1 MPVAPQRTESFDIR
15 NLQSTNQFLWMGSPY
30 SATEVQTALSQF
42 ERTNLMVAMR
52 NAGMWFA
59 DIARIFG
66 YASASAASA
75 HYIRECRIRGVEP
88 RLRAQRGTQTSTTT
102 IPDFVNRVV
111 TGERDFTFGVE
122 IETYSA
128 GLGRAQLAV
137 ERAGQNCRN
146 EGYTHEGCDSWKVVH
161 DGSIRGGSPAE
172 VVSRVLKGRDGFIEM
187 RNIMLQLKEVGAK
200 VNRSC
205 GMHIHIGVEH
215 LTNRQR
221 GMIIRQYAVMQ
232 PQFDLLIPRTRRNT
246 YYAKHRSVAKA
257 MQLAESWN
265 QGSNNSDSGRYWTL
279 NLQSF
284 QKYGTFE
291 FRAHNGSINPQFASA
306 WIQMHMDFIQFC
318 INLADSTTGELDG
331 TLGMAM
337 PYEHEFLD
345 VTRWTSDGE
354 RFLMTTGNYDE
365 VVRASRLLNLT
376 NATTKHI
383 MNVLIGYITSNEAI
397 KPILQ
402 KVITKHNPTPT
413 V

>member
-15 NLQSTNQFLWMGSPY
+15 NLQSTNQIIWMGSPY
-30 SATEVQTALSQF
+30 STTEIQSSLSQLD
-42 ERTNLMVAMR
+42 RTNLMVSMR

-137 ERAGQNCRN
+137 ERAGQNCN
-146 EGYTHEGCDSWKVVH
+146 NTGYTHEGCDSWKVVH

-221 GMIIRQYAVMQ
+221 GMIIRQYAMFQ
-232 PQFDLLIPRTRRNT
+232 EQFDLLIPRSRRNT
-246 YYAKHRSVAKA
+246 YYAKHRQVARA
-257 MQLAESWN
+257 FSLAESWAL
-265 QGSNNSDSGRYWTL
+265 GNNSPDSGRYWTL

-318 INLADSTTGELDG
+318 INLADSTTGSLDCELTEVDYDHGFTDVAMWLADG
-331 TLGMAM
+331 IRNRL
-337 PYEHEFLD
+337 
-345 VTRWTSDGE
+345 V
-354 RFLMTTGNYDE
+354 TGNYDE
-365 VVRASRLLNLT
+365 ALRAKGFFNTTPIITKAVMTTLT
-376 NATTKHI
+376 D
-383 MNVLIGYITSNEAI
+383 VITSNEAI

-402 KVITKHNPTPT
+402 KVIAKHNPTPT

>member
-1 MPVAPQRTESFDIR
+1 MPVAPQRTERFDIT
-15 NLQSTNQFLWMGSPY
+15 NLQSRNEIIWDGLNLTPEVIQLAPQMSR
-30 SATEVQTALSQF
+30 TE
-42 ERTNLMVAMR
+42 LMMEMR

-75 HYIRECRIRGVEP
+75 HYIRECRLQGVEP
-88 RLRAQRGTQTSTTT
+88 RLRAQRGTQTNTTT

-122 IETYSA
+122 IETYRA
-128 GLGRAQLAV
+128 GLGKAQLAV
-137 ERAGQNCRN
+137 ERAGQTCRN
-146 EGYTHEGCDSWKVVH
+146 EGYTHENCDRWKVVH
-161 DGSIRGGSPAE
+161 DGSIRGGAPAE

-221 GMIIRQYAVMQ
+221 GMIIRQYAMMQ
-232 PQFDLLIPRTRRNT
+232 PQFDLLIPRHRRNT
-246 YYAKHRSVAKA
+246 YYAKHRSVADA
-257 MQLAESWN
+257 YSLAESWAV
-265 QGSNNSDSGRYWTL
+265 GNNATGYGRYYTL

-291 FRAHNGSINPQFASA
+291 FRAHHGNINPQFASA

-318 INLADSTTGELDG
+318 INLADSTTGPLNGELTEVG
-331 TLGMAM
+331 
-337 PYEHEFLD
+337 YEHGFQDIAQWAQLTNRWLSVTGDFD
-345 VTRWTSDGE
+345 VAIRARDILNTNDFWTSNTMKE
-354 RFLMTTGNYDE
+354 LI
-365 VVRASRLLNLT
+365 
-376 NATTKHI
+376 AT
-383 MNVLIGYITSNEAI
+383 ITSNEAI

-402 KVITKHNPTPT
+402 KVIAKHNPTPT

>member
-1 MPVAPQRTESFDIR
+1 
-15 NLQSTNQFLWMGSPY
+15 
-30 SATEVQTALSQF
+30 
-42 ERTNLMVAMR
+42 MVSMR

-137 ERAGQNCRN
+137 ERAGQNCN
-146 EGYTHEGCDSWKVVH
+146 NTGYTHEGCDSWKVVH

-221 GMIIRQYAVMQ
+221 GMIIRQYAMFQ
-232 PQFDLLIPRTRRNT
+232 EQFDLLIPRSRRNT
-246 YYAKHRSVAKA
+246 YYAKHRQVARA
-257 MQLAESWN
+257 FSLAESWAL
-265 QGSNNSDSGRYWTL
+265 GNNSPDSGRYWTL

-318 INLADSTTGELDG
+318 INLADSTTGSLDCELTEVDYDHGFTDVAMWLADG
-331 TLGMAM
+331 IRNRL
-337 PYEHEFLD
+337 
-345 VTRWTSDGE
+345 V
-354 RFLMTTGNYDE
+354 TGNYDE
-365 VVRASRLLNLT
+365 ALRAKGFFNTTPIITKAVMTTLT
-376 NATTKHI
+376 D
-383 MNVLIGYITSNEAI
+383 VITSNEAI

-402 KVITKHNPTPT
+402 KVIAKHNPTPT